1 MLNRFLSQHRL
12 LRIPVASSTAR
23 FFGMSS
29 QIPSSQENTRE
40 AAVIEEVVSSQH
52 NPESSNNTQET
63 TVHIGSKRHKESKH
77 NHYGGQ
83 QLNKPKKYKI
93 NPSEN
98 EESLNNAEYFFEHG
112 LRKVKPYF
120 YRYQTYAKGRWLGRE
135 LIEVMRTEFQDRD
148 AKYYENAIK
157 AGLIT
162 VNGSTVTSKYILR
175 NSDVLEHRI
184 HRHEPPVADLPVKV
198 VLDQDGI
205 LVVDKPSTANRLD
218 RLTSG
223 LMLIAK
229 SVEKAREIE
238 SMMRQCVIHKQYVC
252 KVKGEFPSGV
262 TECHQPI
269 KIACFKLTLSVVHSE
284 GKPCSTV
291 FERLQYDPQTNT
303 SVVLAKPIT
312 GRTHQIRVH
321 LQYLGHPIAN
331 DPLYHD
337 TSIWG
342 PTNGQGGVSEEV
354 EKAVVAKF
362 QQRADQ
368 EDELDLALAEDSAG
382 LVEVEN
388 SQAGFCNVCRQ
399 PNKPDP
405 PPEKRSMYLHAWKY
419 QTADWSYETELPV
432 WAKDAATAAAAS
444 AATTTAVVDDTT
456 TLPNRNIESS
466 AAAE

>member
-12 LRIPVASSTAR
+12 LRIPAASSTAR

-148 AKYYENAIK
+148 AKYY
-157 AGLIT
+157 
-162 VNGSTVTSKYILR
+162 VRSTQFS
-175 NSDVLEHRI
+175 S
-184 HRHEPPVADLPVKV
+184 
-198 VLDQDGI
+198 
-205 LVVDKPSTANRLD
+205 ANRLD

-269 KIACFKLTLSVVHSE
+269 KIACFKLTLSVVHPE

-368 EDELDLALAEDSAG
+368 EDELDLALAADSAG
-382 LVEVEN
+382 LIEVEN

-432 WAKDAATAAAAS
+432 WAKDAATAVAAATTTTTTTT
-444 AATTTAVVDDTT
+444 TTTAVVDDTT